1 MSFVWEKISVIS
13 VCKGDSDLSNVEQP
27 RSCESYTVCW
37 FICLFTQLFT
47 KVPSSSLRVSKNCVA
62 NTSWSLNFGLLL
74 IKCWTSLV
82 AQRVKWLPSM
92 QETWVWSLGGED
104 PLEKEMATHSSILAW
119 KTPWMEKPDGLQSM
133 ESQRV
138 GHDWVTSLCLSE
150 GIRERVWHIITSE
163 YVLITLFFCVWR
175 RK

>member
-1 MSFVWEKISVIS
+1 MLVFTLGSKQNRGEQPLHFHLKRSPSVKISLPTRGQEAYSRLNCLGPRLEAWDNASCWCLCCRCS
-13 VCKGDSDLSNVEQP
+13 VAKPCPILCNPMDCSTPG
-27 RSCESYTVCW
+27 
-37 FICLFTQLFT
+37 
-47 KVPSSSLRVSKNCVA
+47 PSVLCYFRA
-62 NTSWSLNFGLLL
+62 F
-74 IKCWTSLV
+74 
-82 AQRVKWLPSM
+82 AQIH
-92 QETWVWSLGGED
+92 
-104 PLEKEMATHSSILAW
+104 EMATHSSILAW